1 VPNIRAGFID
11 LGEAQEPQKMPPVIS
26 FGGGRNHTTA
36 DSRLESFSKWPHCE
50 RNSGSTYGSFV
61 RNTE

>member
-1 VPNIRAGFID
+1 
-11 LGEAQEPQKMPPVIS
+11 MPPVIS